1 MLCVPIPP
9 IAHSRLPLKRKLV
22 LCHVFGPGV
31 LDVLFAILNRYYN
44 FVMPHD
50 LVFLAWYN
58 GEASTTIMIATVPFC
73 WVLLRRLFA
82 LDSWA
87 GSSGGKQVVA
97 ANGGPPTTG
106 SGQRVALGGGGI
118 IRCWRCHYYACCK
131 SLRTRSSFYSNYL
144 WTLYVQDGLVFVSR
158 APIMCRYSPRTPREG
173 ASPSSQANQRLL
185 TDTSTTTGT
194 TGCASQAALSTVKK
208 TMKFATCLIYDQKG
222 RGASRHPGK
231 QWRKRRR
238 GG

>member
-1 MLCVPIPP
+1 MLCVPIPL

-22 LCHVFGPGV
+22 LCGVFGPGV

-58 GEASTTIMIATVPFC
+58 GEASTAIMIATVPFC
-73 WVLLRRLFA
+73 WVLLRMLFA

-97 ANGGPPTTG
+97 ANGGPPTIG

-131 SLRTRSSFYSNYL
+131 SLRTRVFILLKLSMDIVCTR
-144 WTLYVQDGLVFVSR
+144 WTALRFPCTNNVQVLTQDNHEKVPAR
-158 APIMCRYSPRTPREG
+158 RPRP
-173 ASPSSQANQRLL
+173 ASA
-185 TDTSTTTGT
+185 
-194 TGCASQAALSTVKK
+194 C
-208 TMKFATCLIYDQKG
+208 
-222 RGASRHPGK
+222 
-231 QWRKRRR
+231 
-238 GG
+238 